1 MQEASGEKPP
11 MQIDWPPAHS
21 EALRQ
26 YRARGMS
33 YAEAAETINATFG
46 TGYSRSAAIGR
57 GKRLGLGDPGRRDKS
72 PKLLR
77 VIKPRLRSGHERRT
91 SQPRRPMPIL
101 ESVKTVNMPMKLR
114 CVEIEPRYLSFIELE
129 CGDCRYPYGGDQE
142 GDAITFCGHPR
153 RDGSSYCTPHFHLT
167 RGPSAASER
176 AAGTVSLR
184 LVAA

>member
-1 MQEASGEKPP
+1 

-57 GKRLGLGDPGRRDKS
+57 GKRLGLGGPQRQDKS
-72 PKLLR
+72 PKPPR
-77 VIKPRLRSGHERRT
+77 AIKPRLRNGHERRI
-91 SQPRRPMPIL
+91 SRPRRPMPIL
-101 ESVKTVNMPMKLR
+101 ESVKTVNEPVKLR
-114 CVEIEPRYLSFIELE
+114 CVEIDPRHLTLIELE
-129 CGDCRYPYGGDQE
+129 RGDCRYPYGGDHE

-167 RGPSAASER
+167 RGPHAASER
-176 AAGTVSLR
+176 AGGTVSLR
-184 LVAA
+184 LVAAA